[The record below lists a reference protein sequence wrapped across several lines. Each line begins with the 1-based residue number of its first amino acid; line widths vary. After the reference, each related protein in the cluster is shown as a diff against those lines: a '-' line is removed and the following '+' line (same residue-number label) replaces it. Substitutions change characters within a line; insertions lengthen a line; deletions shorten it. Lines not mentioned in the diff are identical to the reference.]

1 MHKGMDCNRYDRVEF
16 AAVGMLYG
24 KRFNLPEC
32 GGLADYSDTKERK
45 EMTQGRTVSFYLR
58 FRFGHSY
65 VPDNSY
71 SWGTYFFRR
80 TCRVEY
86 PCKGSVLS
94 G

>member
-1 MHKGMDCNRYDRVEF
+1 MGNDSI
-16 AAVGMLYG
+16 
-24 KRFNLPEC
+24 LPEC

-65 VPDNSY
+65 VTDNSY
-71 SWGTYFFRR
+71 SWDTYFFPPYLPG
-80 TCRVEY
+80 RVSI
-86 PCKGSVLS
+86 KGSVLS

>member
-1 MHKGMDCNRYDRVEF
+1 MGNDSI
-16 AAVGMLYG
+16 
-24 KRFNLPEC
+24 LPEC

-71 SWGTYFFRR
+71 SWGTYF
-80 TCRVEY
+80 CPPYLPDRVSI
-86 PCKGSVLS
+86 KGGVLS

>member
-1 MHKGMDCNRYDRVEF
+1 MSLLLWGGCMGNDSI
-16 AAVGMLYG
+16 
-24 KRFNLPEC
+24 LPEC

-45 EMTQGRTVSFYLR
+45 EMTQGRMVSFYLR

-71 SWGTYFFRR
+71 SWRTYFFPPYLPG
-80 TCRVEY
+80 RVSI
-86 PCKGSVLS
+86 KGSVLL

>member
-1 MHKGMDCNRYDRVEF
+1 MSLLLWGGCMGNDSI
-16 AAVGMLYG
+16 
-24 KRFNLPEC
+24 LPEC

-71 SWGTYFFRR
+71 SWGTYFFPPYLPG
-80 TCRVEY
+80 RVSI
-86 PCKGSVLS
+86 KGSILS